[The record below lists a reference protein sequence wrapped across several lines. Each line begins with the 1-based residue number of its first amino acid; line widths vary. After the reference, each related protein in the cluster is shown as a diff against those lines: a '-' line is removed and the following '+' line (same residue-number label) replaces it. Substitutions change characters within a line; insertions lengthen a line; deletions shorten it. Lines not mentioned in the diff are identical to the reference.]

1 MRRPR
6 LVVVGHGMAA
16 ASLLEHLSGLDAR
29 WDVVVFG
36 DEPGPAYDRI
46 ALSAVVSGERAP
58 GGLEIRDPGW
68 YAERGIEVHT
78 GVGVRSLDPAAR
90 RLRADRS
97 EIGFDACV
105 VATGSTPVVPAI
117 PGTGL
122 DGVRT
127 LRTDGDARAIARRAG
142 AGGRAV
148 VLGGGLLGVETAC
161 GLLRRGMRVT
171 LAHLGDRLLDRQ
183 LDEAAALL
191 LRREL
196 EWMGVRVLLG
206 AAVERIEGRGRV
218 ESAVIGDG
226 TRLPADLVVACV
238 GVRPNTGLA
247 AASGVRIGRRGV
259 VVDEG
264 LATSSPGVFAL
275 GECTEH
281 RGRTFGTVGP
291 VYDQAR
297 VLARRLAGDPAARFA
312 VRPQAARLKVT
323 GLDVYAGGRTL
334 PSPGDDEVV
343 LRDDGA
349 GVYKKLVTRDGAVV
363 GVALVGDLAAMSG
376 AGHALAHGRVV
387 DDGVALLGGIARPG
401 SAAPPAAGLP
411 LDAVVCGCNGVTKAA
426 ILTAIGDGHRT
437 REQVARSTRAGTTC
451 GQCGSAVDGL
461 LAEAAA

>member
-1 MRRPR
+1 VRRPR

-16 ASLLEHLSGLDAR
+16 ASLLEHLSHLDAR

-36 DEPGPAYDRI
+36 DEPWPAYDRI
-46 ALSAVVSGERAP
+46 ALSAVVSGERGP

-105 VATGSTPVVPAI
+105 VATGSVPAVPAI
-117 PGTGL
+117 PGTDL

-127 LRTDGDARAIARRAG
+127 LRTAGDARAIVRRAG

-148 VLGGGLLGVETAC
+148 VLGGGLLGIETAC

-171 LAHLGDRLLDRQ
+171 LAHRGARLLDRH
-183 LDEAAALL
+183 LDEPAAQL

-196 EWMGVRVLLG
+196 EWMGVLLG
-206 AAVERIEGRGRV
+206 ASVEGIEGRGRV
-218 ESAVIGDG
+218 ESAVLAGG
-226 TRLPADLVVACV
+226 ARLPADLLVACV
-238 GVRPNTGLA
+238 GVRPNVGLA
-247 AASGVRIGRRGV
+247 AASGLRIGWRGV
-259 VVDEG
+259 VVDER

-297 VLARRLAGDPAARFA
+297 VLARRLAGDPAARFTD
-312 VRPQAARLKVT
+312 RPHVARLKVT
-323 GLDVYAGGRTL
+323 GLDVYSGGRTL

-343 LRDDGA
+343 LRDDGS
-349 GVYKKLVTRDGAVV
+349 GIYKKLVTRDRAVV
-363 GVALVGDLAAMSG
+363 GVALMGDLAAMPG

-387 DDGVALLGGIARPG
+387 DDGVALLGGIARSG
-401 SAAPPAAGLP
+401 SGPPPAAGLP
-411 LDAVVCGCNGVTKAA
+411 ADAVVCGCNGVTKAE
-426 ILTAIGDGHRT
+426 ILTAIGAGHTT
-437 REQVARSTRAGTTC
+437 RERIGHSTRAATTC
-451 GQCGSAVDGL
+451 GQCGPAVDGL

>member
-16 ASLLEHLSGLDAR
+16 ASLLEHLSHLDAR

-36 DEPGPAYDRI
+36 DEPWPAYDRI
-46 ALSAVVSGERAP
+46 ALSAVVSGERGP

-105 VATGSTPVVPAI
+105 VATGSVPAVPAI
-117 PGTGL
+117 PGTDL

-127 LRTDGDARAIARRAG
+127 LRTAGDARAIVRRAG

-148 VLGGGLLGVETAC
+148 VLGGGLLGIETAC

-171 LAHLGDRLLDRQ
+171 LAHR
-183 LDEAAALL
+183 
-191 LRREL
+191 
-196 EWMGVRVLLG
+196 G
-206 AAVERIEGRGRV
+206 A
-218 ESAVIGDG
+218 
-226 TRLPADLVVACV
+226 RLPADLLVACV
-238 GVRPNTGLA
+238 GVRPNVGLA
-247 AASGVRIGRRGV
+247 AASGLRIGWRGV
-259 VVDEG
+259 VVDER

-297 VLARRLAGDPAARFA
+297 VLARRLAGDPAARFTD
-312 VRPQAARLKVT
+312 RPHVARLKVT
-323 GLDVYAGGRTL
+323 GLDVYSGGRTL

-343 LRDDGA
+343 LRDDGS
-349 GVYKKLVTRDGAVV
+349 GIYKKLVTRDRAVV
-363 GVALVGDLAAMSG
+363 GVALMGDLAAMPG

-387 DDGVALLGGIARPG
+387 DDGVALLGGIARSG
-401 SAAPPAAGLP
+401 SGPPPAAGLP
-411 LDAVVCGCNGVTKAA
+411 ADAVVCGCNGVTKAE
-426 ILTAIGDGHRT
+426 ILTAIGAGHTT
-437 REQVARSTRAGTTC
+437 RERIGHSTRAATTC
-451 GQCGSAVDGL
+451 GQCGPAVDGL